1 MPATHTRYPGSDEQ
15 VFPCERG
22 DPVRISATVRLDEAF
37 LWSFGTFSVP
47 VHLWQAMSRYAP
59 CIEPA
64 VLNEWIEVMRG
75 YASEPASR
83 DAHMAALR
91 WLEPQHDTGLVRGL
105 GRKLRDSGSPLF
117 CIRRQ
122 LPSAVLH
129 RRRSTHLPAACLS
142 ESGRR
147 LAADPWSAAAVS

>member
-59 CIEPA
+59 WIEPA

-83 DAHMAALR
+83 DAHMAAL
-91 WLEPQHDTGLVRGL
+91 H
-105 GRKLRDSGSPLF
+105 
-117 CIRRQ
+117 
-122 LPSAVLH
+122 
-129 RRRSTHLPAACLS
+129 
-142 ESGRR
+142 
-147 LAADPWSAAAVS
+147 